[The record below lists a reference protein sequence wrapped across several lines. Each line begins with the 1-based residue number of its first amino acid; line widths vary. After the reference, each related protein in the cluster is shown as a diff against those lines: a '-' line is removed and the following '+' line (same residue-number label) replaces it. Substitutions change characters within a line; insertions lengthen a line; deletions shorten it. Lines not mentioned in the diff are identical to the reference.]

1 MEHVSPASPARAV
14 VPGTQASPADGRTT
28 RNGTAGNGA
37 AGRPAAGTE
46 TVAALRDM
54 LRIAGDT
61 RAALARRL
69 GVGATDAAAIDH
81 LVASTE
87 PLGPVELGN
96 RLGIRSASATSL
108 VDRLVQAGHVTR
120 APHPRDR
127 RRLCLQVTDHAA
139 EQVVEALRPMLAGVE
154 RAVGRLSPEQAAAT
168 AAFLREMA
176 AVMREYIDATPAEPA
191 QRRAPR
197 GADVSQS

>member
-14 VPGTQASPADGRTT
+14 VPGAQASPADSGTT
-28 RNGTAGNGA
+28 RNGNAGSGTAGNGA
-37 AGRPAAGTE
+37 AGRPAADTE

-69 GVGATDAAAIDH
+69 GIGATDAAAIEH
-81 LVASTE
+81 LVASAE

-108 VDRLVQAGHVTR
+108 VDRLVQAGHVAR

-139 EQVVEALRPMLAGVE
+139 EQVVEALRPMLVGVE

-176 AVMREYIDATPAEPA
+176 EVMREYIDATPAEPA

-197 GADVSQS
+197 

>member
-1 MEHVSPASPARAV
+1 MEHVSPASPARV
-14 VPGTQASPADGRTT
+14 VEPGTQASPADGGTT
-28 RNGTAGNGA
+28 RNGAAGNGTV
-37 AGRPAAGTE
+37 GRPAGTE

-69 GVGATDAAAIDH
+69 GIGATDAAAIDH

-108 VDRLVQAGHVTR
+108 VDRLVQAGHVAR

-139 EQVVEALRPMLAGVE
+139 AQVVEALRPMLAGAE
-154 RAVGRLSPEQAAAT
+154 RAVARLSPEQAAAT

-176 AVMREYIDATPAEPA
+176 EVMREYIDATPVEPA

-197 GADVSQS
+197 

>member
-1 MEHVSPASPARAV
+1 M
-14 VPGTQASPADGRTT
+14 PGAPASPADGATPG
-28 RNGTAGNGA
+28 NGAADRQPVDGGTPGNGA
-37 AGRPAAGTE
+37 AGPQAADSE
-46 TVAALRDM
+46 TVAALRDV
-54 LRIAGDT
+54 LRVAGDI
-61 RAALARRL
+61 RAALGRRL

-96 RLGIRSASATSL
+96 RLGIRSASATTL
-108 VDRLVQAGHVTR
+108 VDRLVQAGHVAR

-139 EQVVEALRPMLAGVE
+139 AQVVEALRPMLAGVE
-154 RAVGRLSPEQAAAT
+154 RAVDRLSPEQAAAT
-168 AAFLREMA
+168 AAFLRETA
-176 AVMREYIDATPAEPA
+176 EVMREYADGTPAEPT

-197 GADVSQS
+197 